1 MKVFDMHIH
10 FVPSE
15 REYPK
20 FIEELQRY
28 SEEYNVVKM
37 ALIGG
42 YRYNEMVKR
51 AFTEYPDLFL
61 GYAWID
67 LDEDKPEVIKMYKE
81 QGFSGLKMI
90 IPSKN
95 YDDPSYFPFYEI
107 AEELGMVILFHTGII
122 GGPYDYLLKE
132 GSEISEEMKKRNKN
146 LVRKGK
152 VISSARMRSIYLDTI
167 ANAFPDL
174 KIIGA
179 HLGWP
184 EYSISCAIARW
195 RKNLYFDISGGEVVE
210 RHIIE
215 GHYIGK
221 EISIDKLVF
230 GTDSSIKQMPDR
242 IMTWYYSLR
251 SIGLSEEEIEKIF
264 YFNAARLFNLED

>member
-15 REYPK
+15 ENYPISVKELLEYSK
-20 FIEELQRY
+20 NH
-28 SEEYNVVKM
+28 NVVKM

-42 YRYNEMVKR
+42 YKNNEMVRR

-67 LDEDKPEVIKMYKE
+67 LDEDDPEIIRKYKE

-90 IPSKN
+90 IPGKN

-107 AEELGMVILFHTGII
+107 AEELDMVILFHTGVI

-132 GSEISEEMKKRNKN
+132 GSELSEEMKKRNKN
-146 LVRKGK
+146 LLKRGK

-184 EYSISCAIARW
+184 EYSISCALARW
-195 RKNLYFDISGGEVVE
+195 RKNLYFDVSGGEVVE

-215 GHYIGK
+215 GGYINR
-221 EISIDKLVF
+221 EISVDKLVF
-230 GTDSSIKQMPDR
+230 GTDSSIRQMPDR
-242 IMTWYYSLR
+242 IKTWYYSLR
-251 SIGLSEEEIEKIF
+251 SIGLSEDDIEKVF
-264 YFNAARLFNLED
+264 YYNAARLFNLED